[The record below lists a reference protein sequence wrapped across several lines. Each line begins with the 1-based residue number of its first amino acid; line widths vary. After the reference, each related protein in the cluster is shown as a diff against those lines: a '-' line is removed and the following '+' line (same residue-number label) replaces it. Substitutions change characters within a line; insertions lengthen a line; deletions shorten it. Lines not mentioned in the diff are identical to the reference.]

1 MIPRTI
7 GSLILL
13 LVLLS
18 PTPQLA
24 PSPRAF
30 SRMNV
35 NDVLNQLFVVGQPIT
50 ERSPATKAF
59 EVTYLDSD
67 LATIQAT
74 LLFDLWLPTDLPANA
89 QLVNVSQVH
98 SVVEGIGV
106 ELRYEWPGGVMTI
119 YQSQP
124 STPVHVYVQSDRSLQ
139 SVDINGHRAV
149 YYDPGGPGGL
159 GGASFQRILQWT
171 DGKRWFEMRSTESL
185 DELLKVA
192 SSLTP
197 R

>member
-1 MIPRTI
+1 
-7 GSLILL
+7 
-13 LVLLS
+13 
-18 PTPQLA
+18 
-24 PSPRAF
+24 
-30 SRMNV
+30 MNV
-35 NDVLNQLFVVGQPIT
+35 NDVLNQLFVVDQPIT

>member
-35 NDVLNQLFVVGQPIT
+35 NDVLNQLFVVDQPIT